1 MQITRD
7 NSLLL
12 VIDIQSRLAPHIAG
26 NEPLARRT
34 ETLLAAAKLFGV
46 PKLLTEHCPDRI
58 GRVIEPLRSQFADDE
73 IFEKTAF
80 GATGHPEFI
89 GRVQRNGRRLIVMTG
104 MEAHVCVLQTALG
117 LRARGFDVCIV
128 ADAVGSRAGRLV
140 DREHALQRMAQAGCL
155 LAGTE
160 TVLYEWIATAADPR
174 FREALALVKAL

>member
-12 VIDIQSRLAPHIAG
+12 IVDIQSKLAPHIAG
-26 NEPLARRT
+26 NETLTRRT
-34 ETLLAAAKLFGV
+34 EALLAAAKLFGV
-46 PKLLTEHCPDRI
+46 PKLLTEHCPGQI
-58 GRVIEPLRSQFADDE
+58 GRAIEPLRRQFGADE

-89 GRVQRNGRRLIVMTG
+89 ARVQRAGRRTIVITG

-117 LRARGFDVCIV
+117 LRAHGYDVCIV
-128 ADAVGSRAGRLV
+128 ADAAGSRSGRLV

-160 TVLYEWIATAADPR
+160 TVLYEWTADASDPR
-174 FREALALVKAL
+174 LREVLALVKSL

>member
-12 VIDIQSRLAPHIAG
+12 VVDIQSKLAPHIVG
-26 NEPLARRT
+26 NETLTRRT
-34 ETLLAAAKLFGV
+34 ETLLAAARLFGV
-46 PKLLTEHCPDRI
+46 PKLLTEHCPNQI
-58 GRVIEPLRSQFADDE
+58 GRAIEPLRSQFGADE

-89 GRVQRNGRRLIVMTG
+89 DRVRRTGRRLIVMTG

-117 LRARGFDVCIV
+117 LRAHGLDVCVV
-128 ADAVGSRAGRLV
+128 ADAVGSRTGRLV

-160 TVLYEWIATAADPR
+160 TVVYEWTAAATDPR
-174 FREALALVKAL
+174 FREVLSLVKAL

>member
-12 VIDIQSRLAPHIAG
+12 VVDIQNKLAPHIAG
-26 NEPLARRT
+26 NETLTRRT
-34 ETLLAAAKLFGV
+34 EALLAGAKLLGV
-46 PKLLTEHCPDRI
+46 PKLLTEHCPSQI
-58 GRVIEPLRSQFADDE
+58 GRVIEPLRAQFGADE

-89 GRVQRNGRRLIVMTG
+89 ARVQRSGRRMIVMTG

-117 LRARGFDVCIV
+117 LRANGFAVCIV
-128 ADAVGSRAGRLV
+128 ADAVGSRTGRLV

-160 TVLYEWIATAADPR
+160 TVLYEWTAAATDPR
-174 FREALALVKAL
+174 FREVLALVKSL